1 MRFFF
6 RTRQFRII
14 ATVISAVLV
23 ISLAFG
29 LTAKR
34 MAPYSDV
41 AGIITAPFRSA
52 YTAVSNEIKDFVTA
66 YKDGNELLLKNS
78 ELNEELSSLR
88 KKVADYQKIKADNDF
103 YKNYL
108 GIKEQNNDFTFAPA
122 TVISRDKADL
132 YCGFTINKGSLSKI
146 KVYDPVITEDGL
158 VGYITEVGT
167 TTAKVSTILSPD
179 ITLGALD
186 SRTSDSGIVSGNI
199 KLAKDKECRFSNLSK
214 TSGVAL
220 GDYVVTSG
228 EGVFPD
234 GLLIGYVKN
243 VGTGNNNSSIY
254 ADIVPFADFLKIR
267 NVMVITSFEG
277 QGETIKPED

>member
-6 RTRQFRII
+6 RTRQFKII
-14 ATVISAVLV
+14 VSIISIVLI

-52 YTAVSNEIKDFVTA
+52 YTAVSNEVKDFISA
-66 YKDGNELLLKNS
+66 YNDGNELLLKNS
-78 ELNEELSSLR
+78 KLNKEISSLR
-88 KKVADYQKIKADNDF
+88 KKLADYEKLKSDNNF
-103 YKNYL
+103 YKEYL
-108 GIKEQNNDFTFAPA
+108 GIKEQNKDFIFAPA
-122 TVISRDKADL
+122 TLISRDKSDE
-132 YCGFTINKGSLSKI
+132 YCGFVINKGSLSKI
-146 KVYDPVITEDGL
+146 KVYDPVITDDGL
-158 VGYITEVGT
+158 VGYISEVGT
-167 TTAKVSTILSPD
+167 TTSKVTTILSPN

-199 KLAKDKECRFSNLSK
+199 KLAKNKECRFSNLSK
-214 TSGVAL
+214 TSGVSL

-243 VGTGNNNSSIY
+243 VGTSDNNSSIY
-254 ADIVPFADFLKIR
+254 ADIAPFVDFSKIR